1 MSETVLQLLS
11 AAAVVLITRYLVPYL
26 RAGLQGKKQE
36 ELIGKVEQ
44 YVEAAEQLY
53 KGVKLGTERMK
64 YVSGL
69 LEEEV
74 IKTDGKVRALIEA
87 AVRRL

>member
-36 ELIGKVEQ
+36 ELI
-44 YVEAAEQLY
+44 
-53 KGVKLGTERMK
+53 
-64 YVSGL
+64 
-69 LEEEV
+69 
-74 IKTDGKVRALIEA
+74 
-87 AVRRL
+87 